1 MSSAMALIVR
11 TIYQVRPSDRAS
23 FLADFAVMAQAI
35 KASPACDW
43 IYVVDQEISDQG
55 PIESMSYWTSE
66 AGFDDHLRWRL
77 ETSRWKELE
86 HKYLLQEP
94 DITLMPVIFRYD

>member
-1 MSSAMALIVR
+1 MALVVR

-23 FLADFAVMAQAI
+23 FLADFSVMAQAI
-35 KASPACDW
+35 KASPACEW
-43 IYVVDQEISDQG
+43 IYVVDQEVDDHG

-77 ETSRWKELE
+77 ETSRWKDLE
-86 HKYLLQEP
+86 DKYLLDGP
-94 DITLMPVIFRYD
+94 SITLMPVIFRYD

>member
-1 MSSAMALIVR
+1 MALIVR

-23 FLADFAVMAQAI
+23 LFAYFSLMAQAI
-35 KASPACDW
+35 NASPACEW
-43 IYVVDQEISDQG
+43 IYVVDQEVDDHG

-77 ETSRWKELE
+77 ETSRWKDLE
-86 HKYLLQEP
+86 DKYLLDGP
-94 DITLMPVIFRYD
+94 SITLMPVIFRYD